1 MNQDDLFK
9 LQDFQFFAENFFKIR
24 KKNGSVEPFILN
36 RAQLYI
42 HKRLEDQL
50 KETGKI
56 RAVCLKGRQ
65 QGCSTY
71 IQARYFHKTIT
82 NRGIKTF
89 ILTHE
94 AAATKNLFEMTKRYY
109 EYLPAGLCPKA
120 NRDSTKELNF
130 DALDSGYAVGT
141 AGNKGA
147 GRSQTIQLL
156 HGCLGINTPIY
167 DPSTGGLKLIQDFI
181 IGDRVRTHTGVNAK
195 ISYIS
200 SQQKECLSIK
210 FRGLTRFPLI
220 ATPEHRFLTP
230 DGWKELKELSIGSKI
245 GYPIETILNVFESI
259 NIPKATIRAHGGGR
273 QFECPDSLIANY
285 NVGRLFG
292 LYIADGHIKLKRT
305 EPKQPAHIQFAV
317 HRKEVDRTVEWLLP
331 FKEYYSSLNIV
342 NRRDCLTSTITIYG
356 SRFAK
361 LINTQCGRTSNKHFP
376 YNWFLYGEDF
386 CKGLLHGYIAGDG
399 SSYESDRRVRATSIL
414 SQITITCRD
423 IAASLGYGWASIEH
437 KEAAIRHGRNEKEA
451 FIFSLCGNGA
461 SKLAGEVGKPSPPI
475 IRNKTSSIKLKAA
488 NTTLIKD
495 GYAWVRIIGIEEVG
509 MKVVYDFEVDHED
522 HSYCI
527 LHGATH
533 NSETAYWPHAEEHA
547 QGLMQAVGGQ
557 PGTEIILESTANG
570 IGNYFHNVWTA
581 AEKGDS
587 DFQAIFVPWYWQDEY
602 TDFTPGFRANE
613 EEQFLLNEFSK
624 NGMSVPHL
632 AWRRKKIYEF
642 SSDWDAGLSRFNVE
656 YPNTSA
662 VAFRNPVD
670 DTFINSKHVMKARCA
685 KVESNTALI
694 IGVDPAIGDNDRC
707 ALIRRKGRLAFGMEA
722 HRNLNTME
730 LVGKL
735 KLIIEKERP
744 MKVFIDC
751 IGIGAGVVD
760 RLKEMGFDCVEG
772 INAARTANDKERF
785 GNVRAELWS
794 EMRDWLMGEL
804 DVQIPD
810 NDELHADLCSLGYKH
825 RSNGQLLIESKD
837 DLRKRGM
844 PSCDL
849 ADSLSYT
856 FFLGQN
862 AGQSSYTPQFIP
874 ENHQKMFM

>member
-1 MNQDDLFK
+1 MNSEDLLK
-9 LQDFQFFAENFFKIR
+9 LQEFQFFAETFFKIR
-24 KKNGSVEPFILN
+24 TKHGSVEPFILN
-36 RAQLYI
+36 RAQQYI

-56 RAVCLKGRQ
+56 RAVILKGRQ

-71 IQARYFHKTIT
+71 VQARYFHKTIT

-109 EYLPAGLCPKA
+109 EYLPTGLCPRA

-141 AGNKGA
+141 AGNRGT

-156 HGCLGINTPIY
+156 HG
-167 DPSTGGLKLIQDFI
+167 S
-181 IGDRVRTHTGVNAK
+181 
-195 ISYIS
+195 
-200 SQQKECLSIK
+200 E
-210 FRGLTRFPLI
+210 
-220 ATPEHRFLTP
+220 
-230 DGWKELKELSIGSKI
+230 
-245 GYPIETILNVFESI
+245 
-259 NIPKATIRAHGGGR
+259 
-273 QFECPDSLIANY
+273 
-285 NVGRLFG
+285 
-292 LYIADGHIKLKRT
+292 
-305 EPKQPAHIQFAV
+305 
-317 HRKEVDRTVEWLLP
+317 
-331 FKEYYSSLNIV
+331 
-342 NRRDCLTSTITIYG
+342 
-356 SRFAK
+356 
-361 LINTQCGRTSNKHFP
+361 
-376 YNWFLYGEDF
+376 
-386 CKGLLHGYIAGDG
+386 AG
-399 SSYESDRRVRATSIL
+399 
-414 SQITITCRD
+414 
-423 IAASLGYGWASIEH
+423 
-437 KEAAIRHGRNEKEA
+437 
-451 FIFSLCGNGA
+451 
-461 SKLAGEVGKPSPPI
+461 
-475 IRNKTSSIKLKAA
+475 
-488 NTTLIKD
+488 
-495 GYAWVRIIGIEEVG
+495 
-509 MKVVYDFEVDHED
+509 
-522 HSYCI
+522 
-527 LHGATH
+527 
-533 NSETAYWPHAEEHA
+533 YWPHAEEHA
-547 QGLMQAVGGQ
+547 QGLMQAVGNQG
-557 PGTEIILESTANG
+557 GTEIILESTANG
-570 IGNYFHNVWTA
+570 IGNYFHNVWTG

-602 TDFTPGFRANE
+602 TDLTAGFRANE
-613 EEQFLLNEFSK
+613 EEQYLLNEFGK
-624 NGMSVPHL
+624 NGMTVPHL

-685 KVESNTALI
+685 KVDSNNALI
-694 IGVDPAIGDNDRC
+694 LGVDPAISDNDRC
-707 ALIRRKGRLAFGMEA
+707 AIMRRKGRLAFGMEA

-735 KLIIEKERP
+735 KIIIEKERP

-760 RLKEMGFDCVEG
+760 RLKEMGFSCVEG
-772 INAARTANDKERF
+772 INVARTANDKERF

-849 ADSLSYT
+849 ADALSYT

-862 AGQSSYTPQFIP
+862 VGNVSYTPQFIP
-874 ENHQKMFM
+874 REHQGMFM